1 VGLTLNRSIILLSM
15 LSCITTFG
23 WLFADSLFLRL
34 GVDRGTCWYMSQY
47 LRIRV
52 FAIPAEICV
61 LSYEKY
67 LMSLGLMR
75 PTMFSAFLYTVILAI
90 AEAIGIFVYQSS
102 IGVKGLA
109 WVFVLCTY
117 IEIIAMV
124 SFSIN
129 HPYVQR
135 TIIFPT
141 AEAFT
146 NLGDFFMLGLPGC
159 VMVCAEW

>member
-1 VGLTLNRSIILLSM
+1 MTLNRSIILLSL
-15 LSCITTFG
+15 LSCVTTIG
-23 WLFADSLFLRL
+23 WMFADSLFIHL
-34 GVDRGTCWYMSQY
+34 GVDRGTCWYMRQY

-61 LSYEKY
+61 MSYEKY

-75 PTMFSAFLYTVILAI
+75 PTMYSSILYSLLLVMVESAS
-90 AEAIGIFVYQSS
+90 VYIYESS

-117 IEIIAMV
+117 IDIISMV
-124 SFSIN
+124 LFSIN

-135 TIIFPT
+135 TILLPT
-141 AEAFT
+141 AESFT
-146 NLGDFFMLGLPGC
+146 HLGDFFMLGMPGC